1 MAIPS
6 WLHISPTSGDRNG
19 SFTVQADSHTGR
31 LSRSAT
37 ITGTTGHGTTK
48 TMNITQSAAE
58 ETIVI
63 TKVYVDNESI
73 SSGTQGVYSVN
84 LTAKNSSKVLVYI
97 KTNSEAISLYTKD
110 TNLVP
115 NICRITLY
123 KVTSLTPNEKGLPD
137 GTKLIWNPKTK
148 AYSDCVITGDP
159 GAGATTDFCVM
170 FDEFRENKTTSSN
183 LFENII
189 FANGGY
195 PNSSTTPT
203 VSSLEKVTISQA
215 AGTKTYSTPVIK
227 SFSYADV
234 PAGGSDKMANPLPII
249 SAEQTWGWNGNTVN
263 GGTLTSGFTYLY
275 GFGFDDQGG
284 SFEGAI
290 DSNTGKVSLID
301 SLGSN
306 VKDRTLLTTVRVTVS
321 ANGKSGYAT
330 ASLYQ
335 EANVA
340 TYTAPKFNI
349 KEASPINFTSA
360 KSSKLIFAGLIN
372 SIDYSVS
379 YTSGDSDTLYLD
391 IPRGITSGAIKITEK
406 TAVDGFSISGSS
418 MLTAVRVTENYG
430 GTARNGYQITITA
443 TAQGKTA
450 SITYTFNQAAGGSTI
465 VFNPTS
471 LTFATGGSTQ
481 TVTVTSNDTWTIS

>member
-6 WLHISPTSGDRNG
+6 WLHISPTSGDHNG
-19 SFTVQADSHTGR
+19 SFTVQADAHTGR
-31 LSRSAT
+31 LSRTAT

-48 TMNITQSAAE
+48 TMNVTQAAAVECINIKAFYIDKVLTSA
-58 ETIVI
+58 
-63 TKVYVDNESI
+63 KGDSVY
-73 SSGTQGVYSVN
+73 YAN
-84 LTAKNSSKVLVYI
+84 LPAKNTSKVCVFFVS
-97 KTNSEAISLYTKD
+97 NSAKISIFNDDGDIPAGCDISLFAIKPKEFSESAIRWD
-110 TNLVP
+110 DEGNPVG
-115 NICRITLY
+115 
-123 KVTSLTPNEKGLPD
+123 EKFAD
-137 GTKLIWNPKTK
+137 WNPI
-148 AYSDCVITGDP
+148 SGNISIPDDP
-159 GAGATTDFCVM
+159 GAGKVM
-170 FDEFRENKTTSSN
+170 TYCMVFSNFEENKTESVIYNDN
-183 LFENII
+183 LYITNDDRTE
-189 FANGGY
+189 
-195 PNSSTTPT
+195 TPT
-203 VSSLEKVTISQA
+203 VKSPYSITIDIQ

-275 GFGFDDQGG
+275 GFDDQGG

-306 VKDRTLLTTVRVTVS
+306 AKDRTLLTTVIVTGS
-321 ANGKSGYAT
+321 ANGKSGSAT

-340 TYTAPKFNI
+340 TYTAPEFNI

-360 KSSKLIFAGLIN
+360 KSSKLVFGDLIN

-379 YTSGDSDTLYLD
+379 YTSGDSDTLHLGN
-391 IPRGITSGAIKITEK
+391 PREFTSGAIKVTEK
-406 TAVDGFSISGSS
+406 TAVDGFSISGSTI
-418 MLTAVRVTENYG
+418 MTTVNVTENYG
-430 GTARNGYQITITA
+430 DTARNGYQITITA

-471 LTFATGGSTQ
+471 LTFAAGGSTQ

>member
-6 WLHISPTSGDRNG
+6 WLHISPTSGDHNG

-73 SSGTQGVYSVN
+73 SSGIQGVYSVN

-115 NICRITLY
+115 SISRITLY

-137 GTKLIWNPKTK
+137 GTELTWNPKTK
-148 AYSDCVITGDP
+148 AYSDCVIEGDP

-170 FDEFRENKTTSSN
+170 FDEFRENKTTSSI
-183 LFENII
+183 LLENIT

-195 PNSSTTPT
+195 LDSSTTPT
-203 VSSLEKVTISQA
+203 VSSLEKVTIFQA

-275 GFGFDDQGG
+275 GFDDQGG

-306 VKDRTLLTTVRVTVS
+306 AKDRTLLTTVIVTGS
-321 ANGKSGYAT
+321 ANGKSGSAT

-340 TYTAPKFNI
+340 TYTAPEFNI

-360 KSSKLIFAGLIN
+360 KSSKLVFGDLIN

-379 YTSGDSDTLYLD
+379 YTSGDSDTLHLSN
-391 IPRGITSGAIKITEK
+391 PREFTSGAIKVTEK
-406 TAVDGFSISGSS
+406 TAVDGFSISGSTI
-418 MLTAVRVTENYG
+418 MTTVNVTENYG
-430 GTARNGYQITITA
+430 DTARNGYQITITA

-471 LTFATGGSTQ
+471 LTFAAGGSTQ